1 MRIIVYFRHSDDR
14 LECNSPQNRPLFRQD
29 RTLDSVSPRLVRLA
43 ALVTVL
49 LGAAPAATRAQDP
62 VPPDSVAAAP
72 ADTAERSAAADST
85 RGLPALARRGK
96 PPASPTGALARSLI
110 VPGWGQFALG
120 RTVTGTIFVASEVTL
135 AALLVREQRRLNDL
149 LEATA
154 DTAAIS
160 ASRRKREDFII
171 YMLVNHVA
179 AGIEAYVAAHLWD
192 FPKDLRLRALPGG
205 MRADYTIP
213 FRVR

>member
-1 MRIIVYFRHSDDR
+1 MVALTI
-14 LECNSPQNRPLFRQD
+14 
-29 RTLDSVSPRLVRLA
+29 A
-43 ALVTVL
+43 AD
-49 LGAAPAATRAQDP
+49 APACAQEPAPRDTAA
-62 VPPDSVAAAP
+62 VDRPDSVAAP
-72 ADTAERSAAADST
+72 TDADTA
-85 RGLPALARRGK
+85 RGLPELARRGK

-110 VPGWGQFALG
+110 LPGWGQFALG
-120 RTVTGTIFVASEVTL
+120 RKVTGTLFVASEVTL

-149 LEATA
+149 TA
-154 DTAAIS
+154 AASDTAAIS

-179 AGIEAYVAAHLWD
+179 SGIEAYVAAHLWD